1 MALETIGRS
10 KFDWA
15 EFITTI
21 KIQNSLDS
29 YVHKFFTVYGR
40 VENLKT
46 DLYKTVIKI
55 IIIKYHANAITIMF

>member
-10 KFDWA
+10 EFNCA
-15 EFITTI
+15 EFSSTI

-29 YVHKFFTVYGR
+29 YVHKFLT

-55 IIIKYHANAITIMF
+55 IIIKYHANAITIML